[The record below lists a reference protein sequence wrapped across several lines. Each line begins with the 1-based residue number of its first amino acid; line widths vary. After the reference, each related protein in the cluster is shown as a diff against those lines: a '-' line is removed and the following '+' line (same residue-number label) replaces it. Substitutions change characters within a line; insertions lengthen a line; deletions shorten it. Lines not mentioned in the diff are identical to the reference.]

1 MMAMRQAFMTALLV
15 CGWAIAA
22 VAQTVHD
29 DILPASIIFATS
41 TGYWE
46 DDGNSL
52 PVERAPTT
60 TQSVSTQN
68 VREVDAKQQQRH
80 GYYKLFAERQPDKTS
95 KVFLQQIAQRDAG
108 PAIISTVEL
117 QEISDL
123 KPYVTDIRPENSSG
137 IIKEPGLFATV
148 YLKTDPAAESDGW
161 TVLIDEFGDI
171 TVEKATN

>member
-1 MMAMRQAFMTALLV
+1 MAMRRALMSTLIMAGLTVTGSAMTA
-15 CGWAIAA
+15 G
-22 VAQTVHD
+22 AQPIE

-60 TQSVSTQN
+60 TQSVST
-68 VREVDAKQQQRH
+68 EDAKPQQRH
-80 GYYKLFAERQPDKTS
+80 GYYKLFAVRQLDKTS
-95 KVFLQQIAQRDAG
+95 KIYLQQIAQSDAG
-108 PAIISTVEL
+108 PAVVSTVEL
-117 QEISDL
+117 QEMSDL

-137 IIKEPGLFATV
+137 MIKEPGLFATV
-148 YLKTDPAAESDGW
+148 FLKTDPAAESDGW

>member
-15 CGWAIAA
+15 SGWAIAA
-22 VAQTVHD
+22 EAQTVHD

-68 VREVDAKQQQRH
+68 VSGEDAKPQQRH
-80 GYYKLFAERQPDKTS
+80 GYYKLFAVRQRDKTS
-95 KVFLQQIAQRDAG
+95 KIYLQQIAQGDAG
-108 PAIISTVEL
+108 PAIVSTVEL

-148 YLKTDPAAESDGW
+148 YLKTDAAAESDGW